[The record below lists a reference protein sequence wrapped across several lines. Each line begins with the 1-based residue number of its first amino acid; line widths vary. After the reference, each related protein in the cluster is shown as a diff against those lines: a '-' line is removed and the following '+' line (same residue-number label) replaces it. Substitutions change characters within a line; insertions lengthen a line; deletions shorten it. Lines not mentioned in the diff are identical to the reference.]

1 VGRHLAARRGARQ
14 PRGVPRSVA
23 LIRPARLDEAD
34 ALAEIQRRASVAA
47 FAHIFEP
54 ERYPYPIDDV
64 RRRWRD
70 ALAEGRSVFVY
81 EEENEIVGVALTGP
95 EWLDGLYV
103 VPERWGRGVA
113 AALHDAA
120 LEQAR
125 ADGFERCHL
134 WVLEENH
141 RARRF
146 YERRGWR
153 LNERTRVVPYPP
165 NPIDVSYTIDLETRL
180 GAP

>member
-1 VGRHLAARRGARQ
+1 
-14 PRGVPRSVA
+14 
-23 LIRPARLDEAD
+23 LIRPARPDEGD
-34 ALAEIQRRASVAA
+34 ALASIQQRASLAA
-47 FAHIFEP
+47 LGHIFPPDE
-54 ERYPYPIDDV
+54 YPYPLDEV
-64 RRRWRD
+64 RRRWRE
-70 ALAEGRSVFVY
+70 ALGEDGRSVLVC
-81 EEENEIVGVALTGP
+81 EEDGELVGVAMTGP